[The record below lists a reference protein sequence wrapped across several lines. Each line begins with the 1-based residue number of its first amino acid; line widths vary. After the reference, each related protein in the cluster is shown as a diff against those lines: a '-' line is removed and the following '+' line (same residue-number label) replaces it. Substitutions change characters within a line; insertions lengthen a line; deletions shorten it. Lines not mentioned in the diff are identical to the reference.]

1 MNHLPRPV
9 ENVKAELFLATLL
22 ESCSDVVV
30 EPSGVFSRNYDEDI
44 IAIDDGDG
52 HSPKMTVRLSRDSLF
67 HILPQ
72 GLFFKENALKD
83 LSKQKDSDKF
93 RQEEERILKEKRKIL
108 SFFQP
113 FDTTYFRLRF
123 DFEKKLNELSA
134 NRLQI
139 LFGELFDVFQLDS
152 DNPLIRKIIPLLPLA
167 SEIRG
172 NKYVM
177 REVLQGVFFPSR
189 VEMFVQQKRSA
200 SGKAG
205 NRLIINVYIE
215 KLSAAQF
222 RNLIKEAEAFICFF
236 YEWFL
241 PVDLDYE
248 LKIKD
253 KKERFVLGKAMTLDY
268 NTHI

>member
-1 MNHLPRPV
+1 MTHLPRPV
-9 ENVKAELFLATLL
+9 ENVKAELFLSAFL

-30 EPSGVFSRNYDEDI
+30 EPAGVFSRNYDEDL
-44 IAIDDGDG
+44 IAIDNGDG
-52 HSPKMTVRLSRDSLF
+52 HSGKMTVRLSRDSLF

-83 LSKQKDSDKF
+83 LSKQNASDRFKH
-93 RQEEERILKEKRKIL
+93 EEERILKEKRKIL

-113 FDTTYFRLRF
+113 FDTTYFKLRF
-123 DFEKKLNELSA
+123 DLEKKLNELSV

-139 LFGELFDVFQLDS
+139 LFGEFFDVFQLDS
-152 DNPLIRKIIPLLPLA
+152 DNPLIRKIIPLLPFA

-177 REVLQGVFFPSR
+177 RDVLQGVFFPSH
-189 VEMFVQQKRSA
+189 VEMSIQKKD
-200 SGKAG
+200 KAA
-205 NRLIINVYIE
+205 NRLMINVYIE
-215 KLSAAQF
+215 KLSAVQY
-222 RNLIKEAEAFICFF
+222 RNLLKETEAFIRFF

-241 PVDLDYE
+241 PVELDYE
-248 LKIKD
+248 LKIKN
-253 KKERFVLGKAMTLDY
+253 KKERFILGKAMTLDY

>member
-1 MNHLPRPV
+1 VIPRPI
-9 ENVKAELFLATLL
+9 ENVKAELFLAAFL
-22 ESCSDVVV
+22 ESCADVVV
-30 EPSGVFSRNYDEDI
+30 EPAGVFSRNYDEDL
-44 IAIDDGDG
+44 IAVDVNDE
-52 HSPKMTVRLSRDSLF
+52 HSGKMTVRLSRDSLF

-72 GLFFKENALKD
+72 GLFFKENILKD
-83 LSKQKDSDKF
+83 LSKQNAPDKF
-93 RQEEERILKEKRKIL
+93 RHEEERILKEKRKIL

-123 DFEKKLNELSA
+123 EFEKKLNELAA

-139 LFGELFDVFQLDS
+139 LFDELFDVFQLDS

-172 NKYVM
+172 NRYVM
-177 REVLQGVFFPSR
+177 RDVLQGVFFPSH
-189 VEMFVQQKRSA
+189 VEMFMQKSRSA

-205 NRLIINVYIE
+205 NKLKINVYIE
-215 KLSAAQF
+215 KLSATQF
-222 RNLIKEAEAFICFF
+222 RNLIKEAEVFIRFF

-268 NTHI
+268 NTFIK

>member
-9 ENVKAELFLATLL
+9 ENVKAELFLASLL

-30 EPSGVFSRNYDEDI
+30 EPSGIFNRNYDEDLV
-44 IAIDDGDG
+44 AIDGDDEY
-52 HSPKMTVRLSRDSLF
+52 SKKMTVRLSRDSIF

-72 GLFFKENALKD
+72 GLFFNENTLKE
-83 LSKQKDSDKF
+83 LSKQNASDKLKH
-93 RQEEERILKEKRKIL
+93 EAERILKEKRKIL

-123 DFEKKLNELSA
+123 DFEKMMNETSA

-139 LFGELFDVFQLDS
+139 LFDELFDVFRIDLD
-152 DNPLIRKIIPLLPLA
+152 NALIRKIIPLLPLA

-172 NKYVM
+172 NKYAM
-177 REVLQGVFFPSR
+177 REVLKAVFFPAHVDIRTLKKSKLS
-189 VEMFVQQKRSA
+189 VNLFIEELSA
-200 SGKAG
+200 S
-205 NRLIINVYIE
+205 
-215 KLSAAQF
+215 QF
-222 RNLIKEAEAFICFF
+222 RDLIKEAEAFNRFF
-236 YEWFL
+236 HEWFI
-241 PVDLDYE
+241 PVDMDYE

-253 KKERFVLGKAMTLDY
+253 KNERFVLGKSMTLDY

>member
-9 ENVKAELFLATLL
+9 ENIKAELFLAALL

-30 EPSGVFSRNYDEDI
+30 EPSGVFNRNYDEDL
-44 IAIDDGDG
+44 IAIDGDDGY
-52 HSPKMTVRLSRDSLF
+52 SKKTTVRLSRDSLF

-72 GLFFKENALKD
+72 GLFFNENTLKD
-83 LSKQKDSDKF
+83 LSKQNAPDKF
-93 RQEEERILKEKRKIL
+93 RHEAERILKEKRKIL

-123 DFEKKLNELSA
+123 DLEKKMNETSA

-139 LFGELFDVFQLDS
+139 LIDKLFDVFQLDS
-152 DNPLIRKIIPLLPLA
+152 DNTLIRKIIPLLPLA

-172 NKYVM
+172 NKYAM
-177 REVLQGVFFPSR
+177 RGVLQDVFFPSH
-189 VEMFVQQKRSA
+189 VEIYMQKKSKL
-200 SGKAG
+200 S
-205 NRLIINVYIE
+205 INVSIE

-222 RNLIKEAEAFICFF
+222 RDLIKEAEAFNRFF
-236 YEWFL
+236 YEWFI
-241 PVDLDYE
+241 PVDMDYE

-253 KKERFVLGKAMTLDY
+253 KNKRFVLGKTMILDY
-268 NTHI
+268 NTYI

>member
-9 ENVKAELFLATLL
+9 ENVKAELFLAALI
-22 ESCSDVVV
+22 ESCSDVVI

-44 IAIDDGDG
+44 IAIDGDDGY
-52 HSPKMTVRLSRDSLF
+52 SRKMTVRLSRDSLF
-67 HILPQ
+67 HTLPQ
-72 GLFFKENALKD
+72 GLFFKENTLKD
-83 LSKQKDSDKF
+83 LSKQNAPDKF
-93 RQEEERILKEKRKIL
+93 KHEQERILKEKRKIL

-123 DFEKKLNELSA
+123 DFEKKMNELSA

-139 LFGELFDVFQLDS
+139 LFDELFDVFELNS
-152 DNPLIRKIIPLLPLA
+152 DNPLIRKIIPLLPIA

-177 REVLQGVFFPSR
+177 RDVLQGVFFPSH
-189 VEMFVQQKRSA
+189 VEMSVQNKRGA

-205 NRLIINVYIE
+205 NRLVINVNIE

-222 RNLIKEAEAFICFF
+222 RNLIKEAEAFIGFF

-241 PVDLDYE
+241 PFDLDYE

-253 KKERFVLGKAMTLDY
+253 KKERFVLGKTMTLDY